1 MPIPFII
8 CGLASL
14 LGAGTA
20 AATTV
25 AGVVT
30 GAAATAGALGTAA
43 ATTAAGL
50 ATGAAATV
58 GAIGTAAATTA
69 AGLATGAAATAGT
82 IGTAAA
88 TTAAGLAT
96 GAAATAGTLGT
107 AAGVAAIAVSNKVV
121 RTIVIGGTCFAI
133 GCLIGDETGQTK
145 GIKKGYELASQEFC
159 ERFKQQLDDFNKNIE
174 AVKKSEVREV
184 LDNCYFILNSYKENR
199 TFADLS
205 DVEKKNYFE
214 LTKKAAELESG
225 LLKKES
231 V

>member
-8 CGLASL
+8 GGLASL

-20 AATTV
+20 AATTA
-25 AGVVT
+25 AGLAT

-50 ATGAAATV
+50 ATGAAAT
-58 GAIGTAAATTA
+58 ASTLGTAAATTA
-69 AGLATGAAATAGT
+69 AGLATGAATTAGV
-82 IGTAAA
+82 
-88 TTAAGLAT
+88 
-96 GAAATAGTLGT
+96 LGT
-107 AAGVAAIAVSNKVV
+107 VAEVAAIASASKVV
-121 RTIVIGGTCFAI
+121 RTIVIGGICFAI
-133 GCLIGDETGQTK
+133 GNVIGDERGQTK

-159 ERFKQQLDDFNKNIE
+159 EKFKQQLDYFNKNIE
-174 AVKKSEVREV
+174 AVKKSEVRDV
-184 LDNCYFILNSYKENR
+184 LDNCYFILDSYKGENR

-214 LTKKAAELESG
+214 LTKKAAELESA
-225 LLKKES
+225 LLNKES